1 MKTTI
6 NKMHAHEWSSMARG
20 AFALIAMIAV
30 LIAIVALTGC
40 VSNNNGNGVQQKSSN
55 ATVSEF
61 DDNVER
67 FGRIWGSKKVIV
79 DQETGI
85 EYLYISEGYKS
96 GPCITVLYDTDGKP
110 RVNPEWAAEHAS
122 QAADARNDVQAE
134 QSARR

>member
-6 NKMHAHEWSSMARG
+6 DETRSHEWPSMARG
-20 AFALIAMIAV
+20 AFILIAMITV
-30 LIAIVALTGC
+30 LIAIVVLAGC
-40 VSNNNGNGVQQKSSN
+40 VSNTNGNDVQQKSSN

-61 DDNVER
+61 DSNVER
-67 FGRIWGSKKVIV
+67 FGRAGGSKKVIV

-110 RVNPEWAAEHAS
+110 RVSPEWVAEHDS
-122 QAADARNDVQAE
+122 QTADARDDVQTE
-134 QSARR
+134 QSAKR